1 MFGKK
6 KEEKPVKSLSI
17 DSLIGENIKF
27 IGKIEGSG
35 NLRIDGTIEGD
46 IDYNGDITL
55 GESGEVNGNI
65 LCENLIAAG
74 NIKGNIVVKDEFTL
88 LPTGALIGDMEVKS
102 LIIHE
107 NAKFQGNCKM
117 ITTTNNVKPLNTEK
131 LNEKKQEVEKP
142 S

>member
-27 IGKIEGSG
+27 IGKIEG
-35 NLRIDGTIEGD
+35 TIEGD
-46 IDYNGDITL
+46 INDNRDITF

-117 ITTTNNVKPLNTEK
+117 ITTTNNLKPLNTEK